1 MDHKTLSSGI
11 AGLSPF
17 AGRTA
22 VHVIVE
28 TPRGKRNKY
37 HYDAELN
44 AFRLKKVL
52 AAGFA
57 FPYDFGFIPGT
68 KAGDGD
74 PLDVLLLMDEP
85 AYPGCI
91 VEARL
96 IGVLEAEQKEQG
108 ESVRNDRL
116 VAVAKESVEHARV
129 ESLQDMSRALL
140 DQLEHFFRSYNEADG
155 KEFRL
160 LAARGPKR
168 ALEVLEKSLDEERA
182 SAS

>member
-1 MDHKTLSSGI
+1 MDYKPNKSGI
-11 AGLSPF
+11 AGLNPF
-17 AGRTA
+17 AGRTT

-68 KAGDGD
+68 KASDGD

-108 ESVRNDRL
+108 DSIRNDRL
-116 VAVAKESVEHARV
+116 VAVAKDSLEHARV

-140 DQLEHFFRSYNEADG
+140 DQLEHFFRSYNEAEG
-155 KEFRL
+155 KEFNL

-168 ALEVLEKSLDEERA
+168 AMEVLEKSLDNGGE

>member
-1 MDHKTLSSGI
+1 MERKTAKTGI
-11 AGLSPF
+11 AELSPF
-17 AGRTA
+17 AGRTT

-28 TPRGKRNKY
+28 TPRGHRNKY
-37 HYDAELN
+37 HYDADLD

-68 KAGDGD
+68 KASDGD

-96 IGVLEAEQKEQG
+96 VGVLEAGTEGRRANQSATTG
-108 ESVRNDRL
+108 WSPSPRTRWSTRES
-116 VAVAKESVEHARV
+116 
-129 ESLQDMSRALL
+129 SRC
-140 DQLEHFFRSYNEADG
+140 
-155 KEFRL
+155 KT
-160 LAARGPKR
+160 
-168 ALEVLEKSLDEERA
+168 
-182 SAS
+182 